1 MIHYRNTKC
10 RRAGFTLVEVLV
22 VVALISFLMVISIAV
37 VANFISRA
45 REEATA
51 GTILKIHKLYQ
62 ERMEAFQRTLK
73 GPQFEDQV
81 NAKLARLQQAGVAS
95 GQNLFGIQRRVAETL
110 VKKDLY
116 KAAFR
121 QFVNE
126 PNLPQLLPTNTASA
140 ADSSEAMF
148 YALTR
153 QDVFGIPPV
162 GTDAFA
168 TAEYGDTDGDG
179 NLEFLDAWG
188 RPLRFYRWP
197 TRLIK
202 PSVSGVPVA
211 TGNPVRPTADLL
223 IKGLPRRPTGTGRDP
238 LSQDPDD
245 ALGYLS
251 REVRARF
258 PALATLAAP
267 LGVNETNYHTL
278 DTWHAFLIV
287 SAGADGNLGLFEPN
301 DYASFGHLAMPTGPA
316 AASYYTD
323 DLTDNITNR
332 NRRAGGN

>member
-1 MIHYRNTKC
+1 MINIHSENRT
-10 RRAGFTLVEVLV
+10 RRGFTIVELLV
-22 VVALISFLMVISIAV
+22 VIGLISFLMVISIAV

-51 GTILKIHKLYQ
+51 ATILKIQKLYQ
-62 ERMEAFQRTLK
+62 ERIEAFQRGLK
-73 GPQFEDQV
+73 GPQFEAQV
-81 NAKLARLQQAGVAS
+81 NAKLSRIQSAGVAAS
-95 GQNLFGIQRRVAETL
+95 QNLFGIQRRIAETL

-126 PNLPQLLPTNTASA
+126 PNLPQLLTTNTAST

-148 YALTR
+148 YTLTR

-162 GTDAFA
+162 GTDAFS
-168 TAEYGDTDGDG
+168 TVEYGDTDGDG

-202 PSVSGVPVA
+202 PSVSGTPIA
-211 TGNPVRPTADLL
+211 TGTPIRATADLL
-223 IKGLPRRPTGTGRDP
+223 IKGLAKKPVSTGRDP

-251 REVRARF
+251 REVKSRF
-258 PALATLAAP
+258 PALATMAAP

-301 DYASFGHLAMPTGPA
+301 DIANFGHLAMPTGPA

-323 DLTDNITNR
+323 DMTDNITNR

>member
-1 MIHYRNTKC
+1 MLDQTSNNRT
-10 RRAGFTLVEVLV
+10 RRGFTLVEVLV
-22 VVALISFLMVISIAV
+22 VIGLISFLMVISIAV

-51 GTILKIHKLYQ
+51 ATILKIQKLYL
-62 ERMEAFQRTLK
+62 ERLEAFQRSLK
-73 GPQFEDQV
+73 GPQFEAQV
-81 NAKLARLQQAGVAS
+81 NAKLAQFQSAGVAS

-121 QFVNE
+121 QSVNE
-126 PNLPQLLPTNTASA
+126 PNLPQLLTTNTVTA

-148 YALTR
+148 YTLTR

-162 GTDAFA
+162 GTDAFS
-168 TAEYGDTDGDG
+168 TAEYGDTDDDG

-211 TGNPVRPTADLL
+211 TGTPIRSTADLL
-223 IKGLPRRPTGTGRDP
+223 IKGLPKRPVSTGRDP
-238 LSQDPDD
+238 LNQDPDD

-251 REVRARF
+251 REVKSRF

-287 SAGADGNLGLFEPN
+287 SAGADGKLGLFEPDDFAN
-301 DYASFGHLAMPTGPA
+301 FGHLAMPTGPA
-316 AASYYTD
+316 VASYYTD

>member
-1 MIHYRNTKC
+1 MNHNRIDRQSP
-10 RRAGFTLVEVLV
+10 AGFTLVEVLMV
-22 VVALISFLMVISIAV
+22 IGLISFLMVISIAV
-37 VANFISRA
+37 VANFISKA

-51 GTILKIHKLYQ
+51 GTIKKIQIMYQ
-62 ERMEAFQRTLK
+62 ERMEAFQRSLK
-73 GPQFEDQV
+73 GPQFEDLV
-81 NAKLARLQQAGVAS
+81 NAKLNRLQQAGMAAN
-95 GQNLFGIQRRVAETL
+95 QNLFGIQRRVAETI

-116 KAAFR
+116 KATFR
-121 QFVNE
+121 QFVTE
-126 PNLPQLLPTNTASA
+126 PNLPQLLPTNTASV

-148 YALTR
+148 FTLTR
-153 QDVFGIPPV
+153 QEVFGVAPV
-162 GTDAFA
+162 GIDAFG
-168 TAEYGDTDGDG
+168 TNEYGDTDGDG

-211 TGNPVRPTADLL
+211 AGSPIRSTADLL
-223 IKGLPRRPTGTGRDP
+223 IKGLARRPTSTGRDP
-238 LSQDPDD
+238 LNQDPDD

-251 REVRARF
+251 REVRNRF

-267 LGVNETNYHTL
+267 LGINETNYHTL

-287 SAGADGNLGLFEPN
+287 SAGNDGNLGLFEPN
-301 DYASFGHLAMPTGPA
+301 DTANFGHLAMPTGSGPT
-316 AASYYTD
+316 YYSD